1 MARGTKTSRDFV
13 GRSYASS
20 PKKQASLT
28 RSIFGKSIKSR
39 VTEPLCRN
47 SFGIHE
53 HCKPTGNPLDARKT
67 EILATVNDTFIRRAR
82 EAVEIE
88 LPNIYEPT
96 LAHNAQAVSF
106 LNIRTFNC
114 G

>member
-13 GRSYASS
+13 ARSYASH

-28 RSIFGKSIKSR
+28 KTVSPVLAVRSIFGKSIKTR

-53 HCKPTGNPLDARKT
+53 HCKPTGNPLDAKKA
-67 EILATVNDTFIRRAR
+67 EIPATVNDTFIRRAR
-82 EAVEIE
+82 EAVEI
-88 LPNIYEPT
+88 
-96 LAHNAQAVSF
+96 
-106 LNIRTFNC
+106 
-114 G
+114 